1 MAVFFPSNP
10 QNGDYYPDVKDPDY
24 LVKLEE
30 TKGIV
35 YQYDDS
41 TNSWTIVG
49 PDNIATTEW
58 VLDQLLDD
66 QTNLDK
72 GYDLI
77 SATNTV
83 GLLSD
88 YNYTNLT
95 DCNTNADA
103 GLRNSIYSEPTPG
116 EVGQGLSI
124 QEACDLEYDV
134 WINCCLTSVNK
145 ISDGEFTS
153 FGIDKEAAEADDANV
168 ALFSRKYKNTKAL
181 LFSEN
186 DKDGKGVLWLEE
198 VKIGDTIEVNY
209 RGSSGNLDYIIFR
222 VESVERRVEENQAGK
237 QFPGIFVEVLYL
249 SSNDPDRDFRSTTGS
264 TYYEYKTYRKA
275 YSTAGG
281 VIDGPLH
288 VIHTA
293 TDNAI
298 FSAKEDGA
306 EPTLQIDTVNN
317 AVRVNDDYDRNLAPS
332 VDANGDDVEP
342 DPNLLVTLSHL
353 DQRFG
358 GNDVLNPNKNGPF
371 LSTKGGTLTSEV
383 TTVVGRKPGVS
394 NGIGN
399 FDIRGK
405 TSSSS
410 SNTNNNLFT
419 VKHQSNGADYIS
431 YNSVEKSKGDAILNK
446 SQIDALVKGTDDK
459 LDDYVKRS
467 GSTMT
472 GNLKLPASAPGS
484 GADNKFNAVTRE
496 YADNLPMGPV
506 NEGSTTVKGQFYWEN
521 GGLYI
526 NPY

>member
-1 MAVFFPSNP
+1 MAVFFPTNP

-24 LVKLEE
+24 VVKLEE

-83 GLLSD
+83 GLLSN

-95 DCNTNADA
+95 ECNTNADT

-116 EVGQGLSI
+116 ESGLGLSI

-134 WINCCLTSVNK
+134 WINCCLTSLNK
-145 ISDGEFTS
+145 VASGEFTT
-153 FGIDKEAAEADDANV
+153 FGVDKEAAEADDNSV
-168 ALFSRKYKNTKAL
+168 ALFSRKYKNTKSF

-186 DKDGKGVLWLEE
+186 DKEGNGVLWLET
-198 VKIGDTIEVNY
+198 VKIGDTIEINY
-209 RGSSGNLDYIIFR
+209 RGSSGNLDYIIYR
-222 VESVERRVEENQAGK
+222 VESVEKRVEKNANDK
-237 QFPGIFVEVLYL
+237 DFPGIFVEVLYL
-249 SSNDPDRDFRSTTGS
+249 SSNDPDRDFRSTTGN
-264 TYYEYKTYRKA
+264 TYYEFKTYKKA

-281 VIDGPLH
+281 IIDGPLH

-317 AVRVNDDYDRNLAPS
+317 TLKVNDNYDSNLAPS
-332 VDANGDDVEP
+332 VDADGKDVDP

-383 TTVVGRKPGVS
+383 TTVVGRKSGVNS
-394 NGIGN
+394 GIGN

-410 SNTNNNLFT
+410 ANTNNNLFT
-419 VKHQSNGADYIS
+419 TKHQSNGADYIS
-431 YNSVEKSKGDAILNK
+431 YNSSEKSKADGILNK
-446 SQIDALVKGTDDK
+446 SQIDELIKGTDDK
-459 LDDYVKRS
+459 LDDYVLKA

-472 GNLKLPASAPGS
+472 GNLTLPSTAPGT
-484 GADNKFNAVTRE
+484 GNANKYNAVTRD

-506 NEGSTTVKGQFYWEN
+506 KDGESTVKGQFYWLN
-521 GGLYI
+521 GALYI